1 MIPPSPMQFTLWG
14 SALYTELA
22 TGLWR
27 ALAAP
32 WLPPGWPAAA
42 CAADRSTVHAP
53 GPVARPAAAA
63 GPAAGE
69 QRLAASAGASGPA
82 PALEPR
88 ERRVIEV
95 PRGRWQHRRPPGGTS
110 PREG

>member
-32 WLPPGWPAAA
+32 WLEPGWPGWTWAP
-42 CAADRSTVHAP
+42 DRHRLQEP
-53 GPVARPAAAA
+53 RPAPAA
-63 GPAAGE
+63 GPANCEPTSGRSDRVDETCA
-69 QRLAASAGASGPA
+69 LAEA
-82 PALEPR
+82 PEH
-88 ERRVIEV
+88 RVIEV
-95 PRGRWQHRRPPGGTS
+95 PRARWQGRRAAGATLPNE
-110 PREG
+110 R

>member
-1 MIPPSPMQFTLWG
+1 MIPPSPLQFTLWG

-32 WLPPGWPAAA
+32 WLQAGWPGPACAPDRQRAPDAGPPARPVAAA
-42 CAADRSTVHAP
+42 QAF
-53 GPVARPAAAA
+53 ARPNRDGGLHPPVEAA
-63 GPAAGE
+63 
-69 QRLAASAGASGPA
+69 
-82 PALEPR
+82 

-95 PRGRWQHRRPPGGTS
+95 PRGRWQHRRGHAQT
-110 PREG
+110 PRTES